1 MQFLFKLSS
10 LIYSLILTQYENF
23 FLKKYKTHNDLE
35 INGFFVLKNSINEV
49 SFLKNFK
56 KTSTNKYLNKI
67 LFSDE
72 NINLLLNDIFIKN
85 KIADKISKLTGFSYS
100 IDYILAYET
109 LPISEED
116 MSKGWYANHFHKDKP
131 FSKNTLKIII
141 PLETINIENGPMEII
156 DLKNSKKLNNE
167 NLQNNNFKFTGSK
180 EDLFLFKPNLC
191 FHRAGI
197 PKKNYLRKQ
206 LMMQLN
212 PSNKWTFNKS
222 LYIYQSRRE
231 PKFPLFA
238 YLFDKKI
245 ILN

>member
-1 MQFLFKLSS
+1 
-10 LIYSLILTQYENF
+10 
-23 FLKKYKTHNDLE
+23 
-35 INGFFVLKNSINEV
+35 
-49 SFLKNFK
+49 
-56 KTSTNKYLNKI
+56 
-67 LFSDE
+67 
-72 NINLLLNDIFIKN
+72 
-85 KIADKISKLTGFSYS
+85 
-100 IDYILAYET
+100 
-109 LPISEED
+109 